1 MKEGF
6 QMKRWIAGMVV
17 SLVLILTLD
26 ASAEDFSSRFEKG
39 TSSFG
44 LQTGFGYTID
54 LPPGRERSDI
64 SFLFF
69 FPNYQKN
76 LTGMIGESFYRGAW
90 FWHVEAG
97 VAEALNRDGE
107 YLLGIS
113 PLMAEYKF
121 LSPERSWAPNI
132 LLGAGFAYTKW
143 KDIAERELGT
153 EFEFLLHAGAGIEFF
168 QEGSRSYSINY
179 RLFHVSNAGITRP
192 NIGLN
197 AHVLSLGMRF

>member
-1 MKEGF
+1 
-6 QMKRWIAGMVV
+6 MKRWIAGMVV
-17 SLVLILTLD
+17 SLVLVLTLD
-26 ASAEDFSSRFEKG
+26 ASASAEDFSARFEKG
-39 TSSFG
+39 ASSFG
-44 LQTGFGYTID
+44 LQAGFGYTID
-54 LPPGRERSDI
+54 LPPGRDRSDI

-76 LTGMIGESFYRGAW
+76 LTGMMGEGFYRGAW

-97 VAEALNRDGE
+97 MAEALNRDGE
-107 YLLGIS
+107 YLFGIS

-132 LLGAGFAYTKW
+132 LLGAGFAYTNW

-179 RLFHVSNAGITRP
+179 RLFHVSNAGINRP